1 MKRENMIKFRIQQ
14 LGTLCKL
21 GCAFF
26 ISIFFRKKSL
36 WLISERGTDA
46 KDNGYWLFKY
56 IKDNHPEIDVRY
68 ILSKDSPDRNKL
80 TQYESDIVEFRSF
93 HHCLLLW
100 QASHLISTHI
110 QGYFPFVGLGLYVK
124 RHFGPYRNK
133 KHIFLQHGI
142 TINRSPFLEYSNTTI
157 DLITVGV
164 RPEYNYFISNYK
176 YPTDVVQLTGFCRFD
191 QLTSFQTKRQ
201 ILVMPTWRDWIYVD
215 SEFPNSDFAKQN
227 ISFLTDPRL
236 PALLNSNNINLIFYL
251 HPAFQKHIDVFKRCN
266 LDHRIII
273 ASEKDYD
280 IQPLLKE
287 SLLLI
292 TDYSSVFFDFVY
304 MKKPV
309 IFFQFDIEKFRQAHY
324 ANGWFDYNLSFG
336 PVVSSK
342 DNLINAI
349 EQCVNQNF
357 TMEDKYQSR
366 VDEYFPLRD
375 TLNTHRVFDCIKRL

>member
-1 MKRENMIKFRIQQ
+1 MIEFRIQQ
-14 LGTLCKL
+14 LAMLCKL
-21 GCAFF
+21 ACAFLV
-26 ISIFFRKKSL
+26 SIFFRRKSL

-56 IKDNHPEIDVRY
+56 IKESYLEVDVRY
-68 ILSKDSPDRNKL
+68 ILSKDSPDRKKL
-80 TQYESDIVEFRSF
+80 AQYEADIVEYRSF
-93 HHCLLLW
+93 RHCILLW
-100 QASHLISTHI
+100 RASHLISTHI

-124 RHFGPYRNK
+124 KHFRPYSRK

-164 RPEYNYFISNYK
+164 RPEYNYFISIYK
-176 YPTDVVQLTGFCRFD
+176 YHSNVVQLTGFCRFD

-201 ILVMPTWRDWIYVD
+201 ILVMPTWRDWLFVD
-215 SEFPNSDFAKQN
+215 SEFPDSDFAKQN
-227 ISFLTDPRL
+227 ISFLMDCRL
-236 PALLNSNNINLIFYL
+236 STLLDSNNINLVFYL
-251 HPAFQKHIDVFKRCN
+251 HPAFQKHIDVFNRCKFN
-266 LDHRIII
+266 HRIII

-280 IQPLLKE
+280 IQSLLKE

-309 IFFQFDIEKFRQAHY
+309 IFFQYDLEKFRQAHY
-324 ANGWFDYNLSFG
+324 ANGWFDYNFSFG
-336 PVVSSK
+336 PVISSK
-342 DNLINAI
+342 DNLINTI
-349 EQCVNQNF
+349 KQCIDQNF
-357 TMEDKYQSR
+357 IMDKEYKSR

-375 TLNTHRVFDCIKRL
+375 AFNTQRVFDCIKRL